1 MILEIS
7 NAQERVIKIEKIRHT
22 STVIAEMYADVSDK
36 TIKRDIERLV
46 ELGLLIKEEKS
57 VKCNLDALRAFF
69 TKVGETQT
77 KEI

>member
-1 MILEIS
+1 
-7 NAQERVIKIEKIRHT
+7 
-22 STVIAEMYADVSDK
+22 MYADVSDK